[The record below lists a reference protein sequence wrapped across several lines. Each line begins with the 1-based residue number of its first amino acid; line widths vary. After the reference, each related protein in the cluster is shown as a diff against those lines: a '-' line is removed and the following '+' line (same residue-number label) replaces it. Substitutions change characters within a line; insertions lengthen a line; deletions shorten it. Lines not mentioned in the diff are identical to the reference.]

1 MTPRPLRAKRVLD
14 LSQYI
19 AGSACSQ
26 VLADFGATVTK
37 VEPEGGDPSRA
48 LGMTRFGSTFFRQYN
63 TSKDSITLDLG
74 DPADQERLDAL
85 LGESDA
91 LVLNFSPRTLIKHG
105 LDWDSLHASYPDL
118 VVVLISAYGN
128 GDPRTAFDSIAQ
140 AVSGFGYLNADAA
153 GAPRISAGYPTD
165 VFSGLYG
172 GMSAAMALLD
182 DNREGGVLVDV
193 PMIEIAMSALC
204 GPAMLAGAEEGKVAH
219 GVGNRDSATAPS
231 NTYECADGY
240 AYIYAGL
247 DKHWSLLRP
256 LVDGAEAA
264 LAERLADPERFDAMV
279 ESWTKS
285 RPVDEVCREVTAL
298 GIAAGPVAD
307 PMTALGEIGRLRPG
321 AVVSLSGNGEAIPQ
335 FPIYFDGARIPR
347 TAAPNQPH
355 VKEVP

>member
-1 MTPRPLRAKRVLD
+1 MTPTPLRSKRVLD

-19 AGSACSQ
+19 AGSACAQ
-26 VLADFGATVTK
+26 VLADFGARVTK
-37 VEPEGGDPSRA
+37 VEPVAGDPARS
-48 LGMTRFGSTFFRQYN
+48 LGCTRFGSTFFRQYN
-63 TSKDSITLDLG
+63 TGKKSIALDLNEPS
-74 DPADQERLDAL
+74 DRSQLHVML
-85 LGESDA
+85 SDA
-91 LVLNFSPRTLIKHG
+91 DAVVMNFSPRTLKKHG
-105 LDWDSLHASYPDL
+105 LDWNALHALHPDL
-118 VVVLISAYGN
+118 IVVLISAYGD

-140 AVSGFGYLNADAA
+140 SVSGFGYINAAA
-153 GAPRISAGYPTD
+153 DGAPRISAGYPTD
-165 VFSGLYG
+165 VFSGLYA

-182 DNREGGVLVDV
+182 DNRDGGVLVDV

-231 NTYECADGY
+231 STYECADGY

-247 DKHWSLLRP
+247 DKHWALLRP
-256 LVDGAEAA
+256 LVDGAEAG

-279 ESWTKS
+279 ESWTIS
-285 RPVDEVCREVTAL
+285 RTIDEVCREVTAL
-298 GIAAGPVAD
+298 GIASGPVVD

-335 FPIYFDGARIPR
+335 FPVYFDGARIPR
-347 TAAPNQPH
+347 TAAPNQPQ